1 MAVCYRHPDRE
12 TGVSCSN
19 CGNPICTDCMTT
31 TPVGMRCPDCAKQK
45 TQVKTVRNMYGD
57 PIATYVLI
65 GINALAYFG
74 VLASGGSG
82 SEVYA
87 DAGLL
92 GIGIDPSGLIGVADG
107 EWWRLLTGGF
117 MHDAR
122 SPLHILFN
130 MYALYFLGQILEPSI
145 GTPRFLALYFASLL
159 TGSLAVMIV
168 DPQQFTV
175 GASGAVFGLMAAA
188 VIIQRDQGIDP
199 MQSGLGMI
207 LILNL
212 GITFLIPRISIAGHI
227 GGLIGGL
234 VMGLIIT
241 HLARRAR
248 SPWPVVGAGAAI
260 GVAAVV
266 GGIVAADAEKSDLGL
281 ALLTL
286 FS

>member
-1 MAVCYRHPDRE
+1 MATCYRHPNRE

-45 TQVKTVRNMYGD
+45 TPVKTVRSMYGD
-57 PIATYVLI
+57 PVATYVLI
-65 GINALAYFG
+65 AVNVLAYFG
-74 VLASGGSG
+74 VMASGGSG
-82 SEVYA
+82 SEVYG

-92 GIGIDPSGLIGVADG
+92 GIGLEPAGLIGVAEG

-130 MYALYFLGQILEPSI
+130 MYALYFLGQILEPSM
-145 GTPRFLALYFASLL
+145 GTPKFLALYFASLL
-159 TGSLAVMIV
+159 TGSFAVMLAN
-168 DPQQFTV
+168 PQTFTV

-188 VIIQRDQGIDP
+188 VIIQYRQGIDP

-227 GGLIGGL
+227 GGLIGGAIVAL
-234 VMGLIIT
+234 VFAALSQ
-241 HLARRAR
+241 RSR
-248 SPWPVVGAGAAI
+248 SPGPAVGAAAAL
-260 GVAAVV
+260 GVAAFV
-266 GGIVAADAEKSDLGL
+266 GGIVAAQAEKTDLGL
-281 ALLTL
+281 ALTSL
-286 FS
+286 F